1 MRWDQGHQSSN
12 VDDRRG
18 AGGTGGGG
26 RRPGLK
32 LGLGGLVIVGILSL
46 VLGRDLLT
54 PLLGADGGGIAAG
67 PAVAPAGD
75 DTLAQFVSFVLD
87 DTQTTWRAQF
97 TQRGRSYT
105 DARLVLFTSQVS
117 TACGEAD
124 SGTGPFYCPADQ
136 QAYID
141 LSFYQELRQ
150 RFGAPGD
157 FAQAYVLAHEIGHH
171 VQHLIGTDT
180 WMRGQQAANPAR
192 ENELSVRLELQADCY
207 AGIWAHSTN
216 QRQLL
221 EAGDV
226 EEAMAAASAIGDD
239 TLQRQARGRV
249 RPDTFTHGT
258 SAQRVQWFRQGLSS
272 GQLESCD
279 TFSGSI

>member
-1 MRWDQGHQSSN
+1 MRWDQGHQSRN

-18 AGGTGGGG
+18 VGGG
-26 RRPGLK
+26 RNGRGIK
-32 LGLGGLVIVGILSL
+32 LGLGGLVVVGILSL

-54 PLLGADGGGIAAG
+54 PLLGGGVDEGAGAGSQGAG
-67 PAVAPAGD
+67 PADPLVN
-75 DTLAQFVSFVLD
+75 FVSFVLD
-87 DTQTTWRAQF
+87 DAQTTWRADF
-97 TQRGRSYT
+97 ARRGQTYT
-105 DARLVLFTSQVS
+105 DARLVLFTSAVS
-117 TACGEAD
+117 TACGSAD

-141 LSFYQELRQ
+141 LSFYQELRE

-171 VQHLIGTDT
+171 VQHLLGTDA
-180 WMRGQQAANPAR
+180 WMRGEQAANPAR
-192 ENELSVRLELQADCY
+192 ENDLSVRLELQADCY
-207 AGIWAHSTN
+207 AGIWAHSTA

-226 EEAMAAASAIGDD
+226 EEAMAAATAIGDD

-249 RPDTFTHGT
+249 RPDTFTHG
-258 SAQRVQWFRQGLSS
+258 SSEQRVRWFRRGFST

-279 TFSGSI
+279 TFSAPTL

>member
-1 MRWDQGHQSSN
+1 MRWDQGHQSRN

-18 AGGTGGGG
+18 VGGARGG
-26 RRPGLK
+26 RGIK
-32 LGLGGLVIVGILSL
+32 LGLGGLVVVGILSL

-54 PLLGADGGGIAAG
+54 PLLGGGVEGSAGVGSQGAG
-67 PAVAPAGD
+67 PADPLVN
-75 DTLAQFVSFVLD
+75 FVSFVLD
-87 DTQTTWRAQF
+87 DAQATWRADF
-97 TQRGRSYT
+97 ARRGQTYT
-105 DARLVLFTSQVS
+105 DARLVLFTSAVS
-117 TACGEAD
+117 TACGSAD

-141 LSFYQELRQ
+141 LSFYQELRE

-171 VQHLIGTDT
+171 VQHLIGTDE

-192 ENELSVRLELQADCY
+192 ENDLSVRLELQADCY
-207 AGIWAHSTN
+207 AGIWAHSTA

-221 EAGDV
+221 DAGDV
-226 EEAMAAASAIGDD
+226 EEAMAAATAIGDD
-239 TLQRQARGRV
+239 TLQREARGRV
-249 RPDTFTHGT
+249 RPDTFTHG
-258 SAQRVQWFRQGLSS
+258 SSEQRVRWFRRGFST

-279 TFSGSI
+279 TFSAPAL